1 MCGYLA
7 VAQVSCG
14 FDEMD
19 WNTHPLTS
27 SLRIAPPRVGGDEH
41 AYSLV
46 VANALTRFHRLLSE
60 ASHTPSSIHQVSE
73 ASKEL
78 RAYQQKPMAVRQ
90 RLLLEYL
97 LAWAATQEGDLRAA
111 LIHLDASLVQ
121 AERLRDWRAYCE
133 LAWRAGIAGQQLG
146 FYVDAHCYLNE
157 ALDAIHN
164 LVQHGD
170 SPDSN
175 LQFDLHL
182 RLASVHFELA
192 LFPETRRHLEEA
204 SMLLRSLGAHAYRQ
218 AASLRWIQALL
229 YRWQGQLPAAL
240 DSAML
245 AADDLERAVPSGA
258 LARIQLVVVETALD
272 LAERFTHAPLAP
284 SSLGYAIYM
293 DVANRYIHSSMQL
306 TQKAA
311 DPVDAMISRLLV
323 HRWRRLGHI
332 GGNRLA
338 AIESVAH
345 DAEMFGDMSVVGR
358 AHTML
363 GDEHIAQ
370 GEREAAL
377 TCYRR
382 ASDILYRHKYL
393 AAAIWPRRAL
403 LMASEMSAGPDIQ
416 AESVW

>member
-1 MCGYLA
+1 
-7 VAQVSCG
+7 
-14 FDEMD
+14 MD
-19 WNTHPLTS
+19 WNTHTLPS

-60 ASHTPSSIHQVSE
+60 AGHTPSSIHQISQ

-97 LAWAATQEGDLRAA
+97 LAWATAQEGDLRAA

-133 LAWRAGIAGQQLG
+133 LAWRAGIAGQRLG

-157 ALDAIHN
+157 SLGAIHN

-170 SPDSN
+170 SPDNN
-175 LQFDLHL
+175 LRFDLHL
-182 RLASVHFELA
+182 RLASVNFELA
-192 LFPETRRHLEEA
+192 LFAEASRHLKEA
-204 SMLLRSLGAHAYRQ
+204 AMLLRSLGAQAYRQ
-218 AASLRWIQALL
+218 AASLSWIQALL
-229 YRWQGQLPAAL
+229 YRWKGQLPAAL

-245 AADDLERAVPSGA
+245 AADDLERAAPSGA

-284 SSLGYAIYM
+284 SSRGYATYM
-293 DVANRYIHSSMQL
+293 DVTNRYIHASMQL
-306 TQKAA
+306 TQEAT

-332 GGNRLA
+332 GGNHVA

-345 DAEMFGDMSVVGR
+345 DAEILGEMGVVGR
-358 AHTML
+358 AHTAL

-370 GEREAAL
+370 GEHEAAL

-382 ASDILYRHKYL
+382 ASDILERHKFRAL
-393 AAAIWPRRAL
+393 AILPRRAL
-403 LMASEMSAGPDIQ
+403 LMASEMSARPDTQ
-416 AESVW
+416 AESLW